1 MIYKRQYQDQVPV
14 RHLTR
19 ETAEVMQEFTL
30 QGGVRPFGVS
40 LLIAGYDDDG
50 PQLFQADPSG
60 AFFGWKATAI
70 GKNFINA
77 KTFLEK
83 RYNEEMELEDAIHT
97 ALLTLREGFEGEMTS
112 TNIEV
117 GVIGEDRKFKVLT
130 PAQVKDYL
138 EEAE

>member
-1 MIYKRQYQDQVPV
+1 M
-14 RHLTR
+14 
-19 ETAEVMQEFTL
+19 ETMPTSQNVKEVAAVMQEFT
-30 QGGVRPFGVS
+30 QSGGVRPFGVS
-40 LLIAGYDDDG
+40 ILMAGYDDDG
-50 PQLFQADPSG
+50 PQLFQVDPSG
-60 AFFGWKATAI
+60 AYFGWKATAI
-70 GKNFINA
+70 GKNFVNA

-83 RYNEEMELEDAIHT
+83 RYNEEMEIEDAIHT

-117 GVIGEDRKFKVLT
+117 GVIGEDRKFRVLT

>member
-1 MIYKRQYQDQVPV
+1 M
-14 RHLTR
+14 
-19 ETAEVMQEFTL
+19 M
-30 QGGVRPFGVS
+30 
-40 LLIAGYDDDG
+40 AGYDDDG
-50 PQLFQADPSG
+50 PKLFQVDPSG
-60 AFFGWKATAI
+60 AYFGWKATAI